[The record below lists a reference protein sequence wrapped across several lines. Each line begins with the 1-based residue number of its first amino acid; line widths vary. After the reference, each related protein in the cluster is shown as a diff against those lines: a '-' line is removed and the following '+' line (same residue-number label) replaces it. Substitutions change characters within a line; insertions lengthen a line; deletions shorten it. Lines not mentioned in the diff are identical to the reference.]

1 MTKASGLIGLIAL
14 VLSLCLSLSTQ
25 ASDRSWP
32 LSDRAVTLFKDGWS
46 AAGVGDQLGLSH
58 ARQALAMYDPDSPL
72 IAYLDFEA
80 LRQQGASADEEEI
93 TRFLAKH
100 RHWSF
105 ADALALNWLRALGA
119 NGQYEVMARYVAN
132 TQDLP
137 TDETI
142 RCHLAQGQVALSP
155 SVGSAAYEQL
165 MEQAQALWLV
175 GYSQDDACDPVF
187 AWWRQQGQPD
197 HAVAWSR
204 FLLAIQNGERS
215 LAGYLQRY
223 LSADQREW
231 AARWLL
237 MQRYPQRA
245 LNEAR
250 RWGDH
255 RLARALIEW
264 GLMRLARQDWSQARA
279 YWEALSARFVFDNA
293 AKARIAREIALFQA
307 VSLDVSAIAAIE
319 QLPPEALDG
328 QILAWQAR
336 VAMAHGE
343 WAVVLASIEAMPTED
358 QSDER
363 WRYWRGRA
371 LAELRRPDA
380 ILAYAS
386 VSNEANYYGFL
397 SAQKLGQPLSLC
409 PKDIETD
416 EVLAQELWDDLP
428 LQRALALQQVGLYEH
443 ARWTWY
449 QWMSRLPTAAQQ
461 QAALLASKL
470 GWHDRAIATMS
481 QLGTLEAYGLRFPI
495 VFESHVMAMTEQYAV
510 DPALVY
516 GLMRAESALQ
526 VDAHSHAGAR
536 GLLQLMPSTARAV
549 ARRQGLRLSHSDA
562 LWEPEV
568 NITLGV
574 AHLAELEDRFDR
586 DWVKVAAAYN
596 AGANAVER
604 WMKRDGFPIAMPT
617 DVWIETL
624 PFYET
629 RDYVPRVL
637 AFATIYEWQ
646 LNRNP
651 QVLAKNLTPNT
662 PPTSAAFVCAV
673 PE

>member
-1 MTKASGLIGLIAL
+1 ML
-14 VLSLCLSLSTQ
+14 VLSVYLSTSTY
-25 ASDRSWP
+25 ASNRSWP
-32 LSDRAVTLFKDGWS
+32 MSDQAVTLFKDGWS
-46 AAGVGDQLGLSH
+46 AASMGDQAGLGK
-58 ARQALAMYDPDSPL
+58 ARAALAAYDSASPL
-72 IAYLDFEA
+72 IPYLDFEA

-105 ADALALNWLRALGA
+105 ANTLALNWLRALGA
-119 NGQYEVMARYVAN
+119 TGQYEVMARYVAN
-132 TQDLP
+132 TKDTPL
-137 TDETI
+137 DETI
-142 RCHLAQGQVALSP
+142 RCHLAQGQVSLSP
-155 SVGSAAYEQL
+155 GLGSEAYEQL
-165 MEQAQALWLV
+165 MAEAQSLWLV

-187 AWWRQQGQPD
+187 AWWRRQGQPD
-197 HAVAWSR
+197 ATVAWSR
-204 FLLAIQNGERS
+204 FLLAIQNNERS

-223 LSADQREW
+223 LSPEQREW
-231 AARWLL
+231 ATRWLL

-255 RLARALIEW
+255 RLAQALIEW
-264 GLMRLARQDWSQARA
+264 GLMRLARQDWSQAKA
-279 YWEALSARFVFDNA
+279 YWSALSARFAFDELA
-293 AKARIAREIALFQA
+293 SARIAREIALFQA
-307 VSLDVSAIAAIE
+307 VSLDVSAIAAID

-328 QILAWQAR
+328 QILAWKAR
-336 VAMAHGE
+336 VAMAHGQ
-343 WAVVLASIEAMPTED
+343 WAAVLASIEAMPVED

-371 LAELRRPDA
+371 LAELGRPDA

-416 EVLAQELWDDLP
+416 EVLSQELWDDQP
-428 LQRALALQQVGLYEH
+428 FQRALSLQQVGLYEH

-449 QWMSRLPTAAQQ
+449 QWMIRLPTAAQQ
-461 QAALLASKL
+461 QAALLATKL

-481 QLGTLEAYGLRFPI
+481 QLGTLEAYALRFPI
-495 VFESHVMAMTEQYAV
+495 VFESHVMAMTEQYEV

-549 ARRQGLRLSHSDA
+549 ARRQGIRLSHSDA

-574 AHLAELEDRFDR
+574 AHLAELEERFDR

-604 WMKRDGFPIAMPT
+604 WMERDGFPTSLPT

-646 LNRNP
+646 LDREP
-651 QVLAKNLTPNT
+651 QVLANNLTPNT
-662 PPTSAAFVCAV
+662 PPTSTAFVCAV